1 MNMNEIL
8 KPFTEAKAIN
18 VGGYFGVVDNNKRN
32 LLKRSDANFDN
43 VMKAIVT
50 AHKELLDNPEM
61 YNEIASIVKSEM
73 GITEVK
79 TR

>member
-1 MNMNEIL
+1 MR
-8 KPFTEAKAIN
+8 AI
-18 VGGYFGVVDNNKRN
+18 
-32 LLKRSDANFDN
+32 
-43 VMKAIVT
+43 IV

-61 YNEIASIVKSEM
+61 YNEVASMVKSEM

>member
-8 KPFTEAKAIN
+8 KPFTEARAIN

-32 LLKRSDANFDN
+32 LLKRSDVNFDN
-43 VMKAIVT
+43 VMKAIIV

-61 YNEIASIVKSEM
+61 YNEVASMVKSEM